1 MHLARTEIQART
13 HTRSIKRAG
22 NSHHPTIQKLAV
34 PTPSGLV
41 LTVNPPQSQVLVHL
55 LRTQHA
61 LPRILHH
68 DRTEICPIQQHIVQ
82 DAACVENS
90 INPLLHLE
98 GAWHLQ
104 GTPPALQ
111 DPKRTLQHCITKTH
125 ASKHTRT
132 VTRAQPHISKCTLTL
147 AHARGACAHTL
158 THASG
163 ACAQSQPLWHSH
175 TSSTLALQSQSLQRG
190 RTSTSLRTDSRCFDH
205 LMVSSCLRTGQSRGM
220 GSHFAH
226 NLPVPGG
233 FEHITAKVY
242 TPAELLGALKG
253 PPPVVTAIT
262 DEVRPSGGVLLAFSI
277 IQVILEVGVQRLAD
291 HVLWARGHERHTLAT
306 DAHFR
311 ASSDIHLHSSVEPY
325 DCLVV
330 VGTSEARR
338 TRTNPP
344 GVICNDLVRTGREAL
359 FAHVQLT
366 QGCRAPASCVSA
378 NIVAPTTQPRQRS
391 THAPAT
397 HDTPREE
404 LTCPMAHVPRRP
416 NPRSP

>member
-1 MHLARTEIQART
+1 MCGKQHQPSPPFGRSLAPSGYATCSSRSQTYTAALHHEDTRKQT
-13 HTRSIKRAG
+13 HTDS
-22 NSHHPTIQKLAV
+22 
-34 PTPSGLV
+34 
-41 LTVNPPQSQVLVHL
+41 
-55 LRTQHA
+55 
-61 LPRILHH
+61 
-68 DRTEICPIQQHIVQ
+68 
-82 DAACVENS
+82 
-90 INPLLHLE
+90 
-98 GAWHLQ
+98 
-104 GTPPALQ
+104 
-111 DPKRTLQHCITKTH
+111 
-125 ASKHTRT
+125 HTRT
-132 VTRAQPHISKCTLTL
+132 ATHFEMHPHPRACPWSMCPHPHARQWSMRPITATL
-147 AHARGACAHTL
+147 A
-158 THASG
+158 
-163 ACAQSQPLWHSH
+163 QPLWHSH

-277 IQVILEVGVQRLAD
+277 IQVVLEVGVQRLAD

-311 ASSDIHLHSSVEPY
+311 ASSDIHLHSSVEAY
-325 DCLVV
+325 YCLVV